1 MRWPTRRASWPWPS
15 SWRRRRLESY
25 QSYVGTFT
33 DPKLNPAIMA
43 VGGVEARHAAVL
55 AQVLN
60 SLGDTSAMPVPAA
73 FQVTDKAVMAGTGV
87 S

>member
-1 MRWPTRRASWPWPS
+1 
-15 SWRRRRLESY
+15 
-25 QSYVGTFT
+25 
-33 DPKLNPAIMA
+33 MA

-60 SLGDTSAMPVPAA
+60 SLGDTSAMPVPKA

-87 S
+87 R